1 MTFDNQT
8 IGLLLF
14 YLVGGI
20 LLLAGIL
27 FYIIARSE
35 MKHK

>member
-14 YLVGGI
+14 YLVGA
-20 LLLAGIL
+20 LA
-27 FYIIARSE
+27 IIAGALVFIAS
-35 MKHK
+35 KK

>member
-14 YLVGGI
+14 YLVGALLMIAFALI
-20 LLLAGIL
+20 LLA
-27 FYIIARSE
+27 A
-35 MKHK
+35 KKK